1 MKKIDNL
8 ISQLEKINSKAD
20 QEIIK
25 NGIAKLFEEMGYLA
39 IAEEIRNNRK
49 AKSNALY
56 GLKMYYKDIVSDRI
70 NPLTNEVF
78 PVSIELKRKAS
89 VFNMAMKE
97 LINKYLTDGNDKQQK
112 YLELKR
118 EYDNAYYK
126 FAMIGGKLD
135 QIEIRENR
143 KEWEKLHQ
151 EYKEQSIIVDEL
163 KNKLDKFVMDHLTG

>member
-1 MKKIDNL
+1 MKKINNL

-78 PVSIELKRKAS
+78 PASEELKEKALA
-89 VFNMAMKE
+89 FNIAMTK

-126 FAMIGGKLD
+126 LAMIGGKLD

-151 EYKEQSIIVDEL
+151 EYKKQSIIVDEL

>member
-39 IAEEIRNNRK
+39 IAEEIKHNRK
-49 AKSNALY
+49 ARSNALY
-56 GLKMYYKDIVSDRI
+56 GLSMYYKSAASDRF
-70 NPLTNEVF
+70 NTKGEVIYKQTQGYMDKLNTF
-78 PVSIELKRKAS
+78 KE
-89 VFNMAMKE
+89 AMTK

-126 FAMIGGKLD
+126 FAMIGCKLD

-151 EYKEQSIIVDEL
+151 EYKEQSIIVDKL
-163 KNKLDKFVMDHLTG
+163 KNKLDKFVMDHLAG